1 MLRKNKGISRFRKK
15 PGLVPTAGAYFAAAL
30 LLLFIIGVIT
40 SDSLIT
46 ISNLA
51 TSTRDEVLPEI
62 MNRQRTAMNLERMG
76 RFADII
82 YFSDDPDI
90 RRKYKLAAK
99 ILSQDSV
106 FGESQQ
112 INGNVIQ
119 AYDDIETIAD
129 LRNQQDE
136 ACGDC
141 RETVRVF
148 GPNSP
153 GAEALLSLDG
163 GQRLIQLIF
172 LSTNAGDINELDQI
186 TQEFSQIV
194 GRQVVPSKIVPY
206 IERANDI
213 FRHLEERLELQR
225 KAHEKWTQV
234 TTFLD
239 ALPSNLS
246 VEAAVTAN
254 DRFTLID
261 TEADTTIRIVMATVF
276 VLLVALFILLYF
288 AQRDIVAPIMEYV
301 HGLNRIS
308 RGDRDVV
315 LPEARLRELD
325 EIRASV
331 ERSARLLKQTSKQ
344 TEEMRQANE
353 TLESEIEIRT
363 LAQQELARAKVRAET
378 ADRAKSEFLAGMSHE
393 IRTPMNT
400 MLGMGE
406 LLLESDPTPQQ
417 RRYIEILRSS
427 GEMLLEII
435 NDVLDL
441 SKIEAGEVQ
450 LETTVI
456 DRDEFIARTHRIVS
470 DRAAQKGLDFFIDVD
485 PKVYPYFLGDPTRLR
500 QVLVN
505 LIDNAVKF
513 TEEGEVRLAI
523 QPIDPNHPGKVNF
536 AIIDTGIGIPLK
548 SQEQIF
554 QQFTQADHST
564 TRRYGGTGL
573 GLAICRKLVNL
584 MGGTIRLESAPDQGS
599 VFHFTLE
606 LEQAAPS
613 ALESQHTNRH
623 QQVDETTENAHSVRL
638 LIAEDS
644 ESNRTLFELYFR
656 HTPHS
661 IEYAHDGSQ
670 AVEMFKGQ
678 RYDIIL
684 MDIQMPI
691 MDGYEATRTIRLL
704 EEEMGLEPTPI
715 VAVTANA
722 FSEDLER
729 SKAAGCTDYL
739 SKPVSK
745 ARVLECIER
754 NTNKD
759 SSS

>member
-1 MLRKNKGISRFRKK
+1 MLGKTKRISRFRKK
-15 PGLVPTAGAYFAAAL
+15 PGLVPTAGTYFAAAL
-30 LLLFIIGVIT
+30 LLLFIIGIIT
-40 SDSLIT
+40 SNSLIT

-51 TSTRDEVLPEI
+51 TSTRDEVLPAI
-62 MNRQRTAMNLERMG
+62 MNQQRTAMNLERMG

-82 YFSDDPDI
+82 YFSDDADI

-106 FGESQQ
+106 FGENQEV
-112 INGNVIQ
+112 NGNVIE
-119 AYDDIETIAD
+119 AYGDIEAIAD

-136 ACGDC
+136 ACSNCQD
-141 RETVRVF
+141 TLHLF
-148 GPNSP
+148 SP
-153 GAEALLSLDG
+153 GSQGAEALLSINN
-163 GQRLIQLIF
+163 GQRLIRLIY
-172 LSTNAGDINELDQI
+172 LATNAEDSNQLDLA
-186 TQEFSQIV
+186 TQEFSQII
-194 GRQVVPSKIVPY
+194 GDQTISPQIVPY
-206 IERANDI
+206 IERANDLL
-213 FRHLEERLELQR
+213 RNLEEQLALQQ
-225 KAHEKWTQV
+225 KAYEKWTQV

-246 VEAAVTAN
+246 VEAAITAN

-261 TEADTTIRIVMATVF
+261 TEAGITIRIVIATVF

-288 AQRDIVAPIMEYV
+288 AQRDIVAPIMKYV
-301 HGLNRIS
+301 NGLNRIS
-308 RGDRDVV
+308 RGDRDVI

-353 TLESEIEIRT
+353 ALETEIEIRT

-406 LLLESDPTPQQ
+406 LLLESDPTPKQ

-456 DRDEFIARTHRIVS
+456 DRDEFLARTHRIVS
-470 DRAAQKGLDFFIDVD
+470 DRAAQKGLDFVIDVD
-485 PKVYPYFLGDPTRLR
+485 PNVYPYFLGDPTRLR

-523 QPIDPNHPGKVNF
+523 QPIDPSHPEKVNF

-564 TRRYGGTGL
+564 TRQYGGTGL
-573 GLAICRKLVNL
+573 GLAICRKLVSL

-606 LEQAAPS
+606 LEQADPS
-613 ALESQHTNRH
+613 APDVLRTSRH
-623 QQVDETTENAHSVRL
+623 QAVDALDDMRPVKL

-661 IEYAHDGSQ
+661 IEYARDGSQ
-670 AVEMFKGQ
+670 AVEMFKKQ

-691 MDGYEATRTIRLL
+691 MDGYQATRTIRLL
-704 EEEMGLEPTPI
+704 EEEMGLDPTPI

-722 FSEDLER
+722 FNEDLER

-759 SSS
+759 SAS

>member
-1 MLRKNKGISRFRKK
+1 MPGKTKKISRYRKK

-30 LLLFIIGVIT
+30 LLLFIIGIIT
-40 SDSLIT
+40 SNSLVT

-51 TSTRDEVLPEI
+51 TNTRDEVLPAI
-62 MNRQRTAMNLERMG
+62 MNQQRTAMNLERMG
-76 RFADII
+76 RFADIV
-82 YFSDDPDI
+82 YFSDNPDI

-106 FGESQQ
+106 FGGNPQV
-112 INGNVIQ
+112 NGNVIE
-119 AYDDIETIAD
+119 AYGDIEAIAD

-136 ACGDC
+136 ACSGC
-141 RETVRVF
+141 QNTLHVF
-148 GPNSP
+148 SP
-153 GAEALLSLDG
+153 GSSGAEALLSIEN
-163 GQRLIQLIF
+163 GQRLVRLIY
-172 LSTNAGDINELDQI
+172 LSTNAQDRNQLDQV

-194 GRQVVPSKIVPY
+194 GGQTVSAQIVPY
-206 IERANDI
+206 IEQANDL
-213 FRHLEERLELQR
+213 FRSLEERLILQQ

-246 VEAAVTAN
+246 VEAAITAD

-261 TEADTTIRIVMATVF
+261 TEAGTTIRIVIATVF

-308 RGDRDVV
+308 RGDRDVA

-353 TLESEIEIRT
+353 ALEAEIEIRT

-406 LLLESDPTPQQ
+406 LLLESAPTPQQ

-456 DRDEFIARTHRIVS
+456 DRDEFLARTHRIVS
-470 DRAAQKGLDFFIDVD
+470 DRAAQKGLDFIIDVD
-485 PKVYPYFLGDPTRLR
+485 PNVYPYFFGDPTRLR
-500 QVLVN
+500 QILVN

-523 QPIDPNHPGKVNF
+523 QPIDPNKPGKVNF

-564 TRRYGGTGL
+564 TRQYGGTGL

-606 LEQAAPS
+606 LEQADPS
-613 ALESQHTNRH
+613 ASDVQRSSRH
-623 QQVDETTENAHSVRL
+623 QDVEPSDDIQPVKL

-656 HTPHS
+656 HTPHI
-661 IEYAHDGSQ
+661 IEYARDGSQ
-670 AVEMFKGQ
+670 AVEMFKNQ

-691 MDGYEATRTIRLL
+691 MDGYQATRTIRLL
-704 EEEMGLEPTPI
+704 EEQKGLEPTPI

-722 FSEDLER
+722 FNEDLER

-745 ARVLECIER
+745 ARVLECIAR

-759 SSS
+759 SAS

>member
-1 MLRKNKGISRFRKK
+1 MLGKTKRISRFRKK
-15 PGLVPTAGAYFAAAL
+15 PGLVPTAGTSFAAAL
-30 LLLFIIGVIT
+30 LLLFIIGIIT
-40 SDSLIT
+40 SNSLIT

-51 TSTRDEVLPEI
+51 TSTRDEVLPAI
-62 MNRQRTAMNLERMG
+62 MNQQRTAMNLERMG

-82 YFSDDPDI
+82 YFSDDADI

-99 ILSQDSV
+99 IMSQDSV
-106 FGESQQ
+106 FGENQEV
-112 INGNVIQ
+112 NGNVIE
-119 AYDDIETIAD
+119 AYGDIEAIAD

-136 ACGDC
+136 ACSDC
-141 RETVRVF
+141 QDTLHLF
-148 GPNSP
+148 SPGSP
-153 GAEALLSLDG
+153 GAEALLSINN
-163 GQRLIQLIF
+163 GQRLIRLIY
-172 LSTNAGDINELDQI
+172 LATNAEDSNQLDLA
-186 TQEFSQIV
+186 TQEFSQII
-194 GRQVVPSKIVPY
+194 GDQTISPQIVPY
-206 IERANDI
+206 IERANDLL
-213 FRHLEERLELQR
+213 RNLEEQLALQQ
-225 KAHEKWTQV
+225 KAYEKWTQV

-246 VEAAVTAN
+246 VEAAITAN

-261 TEADTTIRIVMATVF
+261 TEAGITIRIVIATVF

-288 AQRDIVAPIMEYV
+288 AQRDIVAPIMKYV
-301 HGLNRIS
+301 NGLNRIS
-308 RGDRDVV
+308 RGNRDVI

-353 TLESEIEIRT
+353 ALETEIEIRT

-406 LLLESDPTPQQ
+406 LLLESDPTPKQ

-456 DRDEFIARTHRIVS
+456 DRDEFLARTHRIVS
-470 DRAAQKGLDFFIDVD
+470 DRAAQKGLDFVIDVD
-485 PKVYPYFLGDPTRLR
+485 PNVYPYFLGDPTRLR

-523 QPIDPNHPGKVNF
+523 QPIDPSHPEKVNF

-564 TRRYGGTGL
+564 TRQYGGTGL
-573 GLAICRKLVNL
+573 GLAICRKLVSL

-606 LEQAAPS
+606 LEQADPS
-613 ALESQHTNRH
+613 APDVLRTSRH
-623 QQVDETTENAHSVRL
+623 QAVDPLDDMRPVKL

-656 HTPHS
+656 HTPHN

-670 AVEMFKGQ
+670 AVEMFKKQ

-691 MDGYEATRTIRLL
+691 MDGYQATRTIRLL
-704 EEEMGLEPTPI
+704 EEEMGLDPTPI

-722 FSEDLER
+722 FNEDLER

-745 ARVLECIER
+745 ARVLDCIER

-759 SSS
+759 SAS